1 MQQYQRPYDDIH
13 KTLESLK
20 SQVHNFSSYVE
31 TTLKPYLQS
40 KVVNFR
46 GGQLS
51 DFYSEW
57 QKLTPDASILQCI
70 AGDNIK
76 FTELPPTQTSY
87 TPNQINGNHK
97 VLINKEIDNLLS
109 KGIIIECDHEPGE
122 FILPIFSVPKKDGSV
137 RLILNLK
144 KLNTF
149 VEFAY
154 FKMETIHIIL
164 QLVTQNCWMSS
175 IDLKDAYYS
184 VKVSS
189 KFQKY
194 LKFFHEGK
202 LFKFT
207 AWPNGLFPCP
217 RRS

>member
-1 MQQYQRPYDDIH
+1 MD
-13 KTLESLK
+13 
-20 SQVHNFSSYVE
+20 
-31 TTLKPYLQS
+31 
-40 KVVNFR
+40 NFR
-46 GGQLS
+46 GRQLS

-57 QKLTPDASILQCI
+57 QKLTSDASILQVI
-70 AGDNIK
+70 AGDDIK

-97 VLINKEIDNLLS
+97 GLINKEIDNLLS
-109 KGIIIECDHEPGE
+109 KGIIVECDHEPGE
-122 FILPIFSVPKKDGSV
+122 FVSPIFSIPKKDGSV

-149 VEFAY
+149 VEFSHFI
-154 FKMETIHIIL
+154 FKMETIHTIL

-175 IDLKDAYYS
+175 VDLKYAYYN

-194 LKFFHEGK
+194 LNTYEGK
-202 LFKFT
+202 LYKGVIIFYLT
-207 AWPNGLFPCP
+207 GGVW
-217 RRS
+217 

>member
-1 MQQYQRPYDDIH
+1 M
-13 KTLESLK
+13 
-20 SQVHNFSSYVE
+20 
-31 TTLKPYLQS
+31 QS
-40 KVVNFR
+40 KVNNFR

-57 QKLTPDASILQCI
+57 QKLTSDASILQVI
-70 AGDNIK
+70 AGDDIK

-97 VLINKEIDNLLS
+97 GLINKEIDNLLS
-109 KGIIIECDHEPGE
+109 EGIIVECDHEPGE
-122 FILPIFSVPKKDGSV
+122 FVSTSFSVPKKDGSV

-144 KLNTF
+144 TLNTF
-149 VEFAY
+149 VEFSH
-154 FKMETIHIIL
+154 FKMETIHTIL
-164 QLVTQNCWMSS
+164 QLVTQNCWMASV
-175 IDLKDAYYS
+175 DLNNAYYS

-202 LFKFT
+202 LYKFT
-207 AWPNGLFPCP
+207 AWPNGLSSVLENLQ
-217 RRS
+217 RS